1 MKTATAKVLDHEVD
15 VKSRR
20 DTVPMSL
27 DEIKSLLALELEHNR
42 PTLPAPPPS
51 EDMLEED
58 DHEEIVIPLVNARG
72 M

>member
-1 MKTATAKVLDHEVD
+1 MKTATAKVLEREPMDA
-15 VKSRR
+15 KSRR

-51 EDMLEED
+51 GEMLDEDEP
-58 DHEEIVIPLVNARG
+58 EEIVIPLVNMR
-72 M
+72 